1 MTLQLNI
8 KKTLITAMLSLFA
21 LSNYAQFSPPGLG
34 KAKNASWFAFGI
46 KQSLD
51 TLRKKE
57 STTYIGI
64 GRKSTPDD
72 SDPFNKM
79 GLLVLNQ
86 EFSNKFLKNWQY
98 SIGLSYRRQNEYEAT
113 APYETADPAIKQ
125 EFRIYGRYAYLTGT
139 DKLKWKTTIRQEYR
153 KFFNPD
159 FTKSSEDY
167 QLRTRFKTQLNI
179 DLGTQKLHH
188 IIGSAEALF
197 STSKRNQP
205 VNEWT
210 KFEYKESRFSLFYS
224 LTPKEIPFT
233 FDVGYG
239 YNLIGKGSNKVDVN
253 ILALGVTWSNP
264 FSN

>member
-1 MTLQLNI
+1 MDTG
-8 KKTLITAMLSLFA
+8 
-21 LSNYAQFSPPGLG
+21 SP
-34 KAKNASWFAFGI
+34 I
-46 KQSLD
+46 
-51 TLRKKE
+51 
-57 STTYIGI
+57 I
-64 GRKSTPDD
+64 
-72 SDPFNKM
+72 
-79 GLLVLNQ
+79 
-86 EFSNKFLKNWQY
+86 
-98 SIGLSYRRQNEYEAT
+98 
-113 APYETADPAIKQ
+113 
-125 EFRIYGRYAYLTGT
+125 LTGT

-188 IIGSAEALF
+188 IIGSAEAFF

-205 VNEWT
+205 ADEWT

-253 ILALGVTWSNP
+253 ILALGVIWSNP